1 MADKKLAYR
10 RVIRDPQTN
19 QLRVAFFDAT
29 TNQEITDLT
38 GYEIVDGGAGTPIT
52 TPPTTTP
59 NTNTGGSNN
68 SNTNYDAAEP
78 FDWAQWHATHSK
90 GSGDILAD
98 IQKTLDTIKSGVQTV
113 IKPVKDV
120 IDAGKEFILP
130 GSSGRVDKE
139 TGQTDIPPI
148 GGANVPAYDPN
159 SPGTKQL
166 DDAMKGPYDP
176 VPNVPT
182 GEVARNVTYDPKNIG
197 IREYPVDNTVLTD
210 FAAALNAS
218 NPNVHAVIN
227 SAGQEPL
234 YITDDFGRKVRN
246 PDAKPGENRVGT
258 KTVNHDI
265 TVNGDSY
272 AFDAQFYLDGKQ
284 ITPESDPAFFKE
296 LAKNSVVAGFTQI
309 GMENNIVHLGKD
321 YKDKKVRT
329 WGYPGSL
336 PQVIADG
343 VKEGKLIKQQDEA
356 LGNQVYTKMVADV
369 ARPDPLA
376 PMPAMRGAAFDPVVE
391 KINKVRQMF
400 DLAPIVNSVGSGIN
414 DLQKGITGAV
424 GNAVTQIGDQVI
436 PKVADN
442 AGILSAASKN
452 WNEGKNNLL
461 LNPQGEAIKFMINS
475 EKIPQQAFGGIASG
489 MEAGANAFGGFMKGV
504 DQFGKNVA
512 GMIPD
517 ALTGLT
523 SGFMAKPVSG
533 PMATGAN
540 SINKATTASTP
551 LDPRYANNPD
561 VRDHIIKTVI
571 GEAKGEDPEGWQAVA
586 EVIRNRSLSSNPNW
600 PDNPI
605 DIVMQSSQFEPN
617 ANGLYKPTKKEMLE
631 LYDKVG
637 RVVDAVMSGS
647 VPDIVGG
654 ADHFYNP
661 DLASPEWAPQ
671 LIAQGY
677 TPQKIGGHLF
687 LSPPK
692 KVPQEGTG
700 GPISK
705 GFVTP
710 PSAMPEQTRAT
721 GFNSVGGGV
730 PSSPVFPG
738 KEKDDLA
745 SIPKPATG
753 FMSKVAEPNRVS
765 AASSYN
771 SDVVSA
777 TQKTRDLGSLPAGPN
792 RDVTYRQNTAARTGE
807 DSTYNAGDSVA
818 HIAASKGS
826 FATGGGV
833 KSSFMTATPKV
844 QPTVTK
850 TSTPSPIVKAATTTK
865 STTAAATTAKS
876 SAASFMSKVA
886 EPNRINAASGYNSD
900 VVSSTQKT
908 SKGTGFMS
916 TAASSTTKPMNKGML

>member
-19 QLRVAFFDAT
+19 QLRVAFFDAI

-38 GYEIVDGGAGTPIT
+38 GYEIVDGGVGTPT
-52 TPPTTTP
+52 TPPTTPP
-59 NTNTGGSNN
+59 NTDTGGNN
-68 SNTNYDAAEP
+68 NTSNTTYDAAEP

-90 GSGDILAD
+90 GSGDIIGD
-98 IQKTLDTIKSGVQTV
+98 IQKTFDNVKEGVRTFV
-113 IKPVKDV
+113 KPVKDV
-120 IDAGKEFILP
+120 IDVVKENIIP
-130 GSSGRVDKE
+130 GSSGRVNE
-139 TGQTDIPPI
+139 NGTTDIPPL
-148 GGANVPAYDPN
+148 GGANVPAHDPN

-176 VPNVPT
+176 VPNAPT
-182 GEVARNVTYDPKNIG
+182 GEVARNVVYDPKNIG

-218 NPNVHAVIN
+218 NPNVHAAIN

-246 PDAKPGENRVGT
+246 PDAKPGENRVAT
-258 KTVNHDI
+258 ETVNHDI

-284 ITPESDPAFFKE
+284 ITPESDPAFFKK
-296 LAKNSVVAGFTQI
+296 LAEKAVVAGFTQI

-321 YKDKKVRT
+321 YKDKEVRT
-329 WGYPGSL
+329 WGYPGGL

-343 VKEGKLIKQQDEA
+343 VQEGNRIKQQDEA
-356 LGNQVYTKMVADV
+356 LGNQIYTKMVADV
-369 ARPDPLA
+369 ARHDPRA
-376 PMPAMRGAAFDPVVE
+376 PMPAMRGASVFSPVEE

-400 DLAPIVNSVGSGIN
+400 DLAPIVSSVGSGIN
-414 DLQKGITGAV
+414 ALQKGVTGAV
-424 GNAVTQIGDQVI
+424 GGVLTQAGDAII
-436 PKVADN
+436 PNLPTSKAEQWAIADAN
-442 AGILSAASKN
+442 KA
-452 WNEGKNNLL
+452 WNEGRNSITGN
-461 LNPQGEAIKFMINS
+461 AIVDKIKDMQ
-475 EKIPQQAFGGIASG
+475 IPQQAMGGVASG
-489 MEAGANAFGGFMKGV
+489 MEAGTNAFGGFMKGV

-517 ALTGLT
+517 AITGLT
-523 SGFMAKPVSG
+523 SGFMQKPVSG

-571 GEAKGEDPEGWQAVA
+571 GEARGEGPEGWQAVA

-605 DIVMQSSQFEPN
+605 DIVMQGSQFEPN
-617 ANGLYKPTKKEMLE
+617 ANGLYKPTEKEMLE

-677 TPQKIGGHLF
+677 TPQKLGGHLF
-687 LSPPK
+687 LSPK

-710 PSAMPEQTRAT
+710 PSAMSEQTRAT

-738 KEKDDLA
+738 KQKDDLA

-753 FMSKVAEPNRVS
+753 FMSKVAEPNRIN
-765 AASSYN
+765 AASGYN

-777 TQKTRDLGSLPAGPN
+777 TQKGTRDLGSLPAGPN

-807 DSTYNAGDSVA
+807 DSTYSAGDSVA

-865 STTAAATTAKS
+865 STTAAATTTKS
-876 SAASFMSKVA
+876 SAA
-886 EPNRINAASGYNSD
+886 
-900 VVSSTQKT
+900 